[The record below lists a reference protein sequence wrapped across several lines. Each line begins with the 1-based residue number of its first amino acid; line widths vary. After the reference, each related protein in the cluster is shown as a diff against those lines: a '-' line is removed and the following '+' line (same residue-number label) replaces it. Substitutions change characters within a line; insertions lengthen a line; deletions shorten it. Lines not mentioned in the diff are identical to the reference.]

1 MLKKI
6 RELIK
11 IFYFEKLKLKN
22 VRKYVR
28 IQKNNLISNHWVWQ
42 FRRPYEIGIRGGYC
56 FFIGN
61 FLVIG
66 VIL

>member
-28 IQKNNLISNHWVWQ
+28 IQKNNLISNH
-42 FRRPYEIGIRGGYC
+42 
-56 FFIGN
+56 
-61 FLVIG
+61 
-66 VIL
+66 

>member
-1 MLKKI
+1 MRRKMLKKI

-28 IQKNNLISNHWVWQ
+28 IQKNNLISNH
-42 FRRPYEIGIRGGYC
+42 
-56 FFIGN
+56 
-61 FLVIG
+61 
-66 VIL
+66 